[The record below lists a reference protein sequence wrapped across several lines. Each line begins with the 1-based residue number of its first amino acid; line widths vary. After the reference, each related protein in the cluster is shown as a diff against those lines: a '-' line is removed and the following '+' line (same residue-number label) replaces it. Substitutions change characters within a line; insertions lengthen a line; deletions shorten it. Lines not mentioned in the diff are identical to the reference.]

1 MGEKAGEEGP
11 FQMIVIPFEHEL
23 TKQELIDIYQGIM
36 PDSSLSFEK
45 AVSSFNLDL
54 TPNNRHTWMPK
65 TKGAQYGAG
74 GVAPGVSLNSM
85 NPANFL
91 DPSYLYCDQSL
102 KNYVLTQDLNSQW
115 IKSSR
120 DFYKN
125 VKFMTFKIKQRAIKD
140 YTNYKNRQIEK
151 AVLQRVGGRL
161 PDLNKK
167 ELNLGFDTSLKVRDR
182 LGYNWPYD
190 DFSLMEAFKLDI
202 RVEIED

>member
-1 MGEKAGEEGP
+1 
-11 FQMIVIPFEHEL
+11 
-23 TKQELIDIYQGIM
+23 
-36 PDSSLSFEK
+36 
-45 AVSSFNLDL
+45 
-54 TPNNRHTWMPK
+54 
-65 TKGAQYGAG
+65 
-74 GVAPGVSLNSM
+74 
-85 NPANFL
+85 
-91 DPSYLYCDQSL
+91 
-102 KNYVLTQDLNSQW
+102 
-115 IKSSR
+115 
-120 DFYKN
+120 
-125 VKFMTFKIKQRAIKD
+125 MTFKIKQRAIKD